1 MSASSAESAMTVSE
15 AGEAQVLSEILGAL
29 QRSAGAQTAPPL
41 VVAPGD
47 DAAVIRVDGDT
58 VVTSDAMVEGVDF
71 SLNWCTGFQ
80 LGWKL
85 AATNLSDIAA
95 MGATPIGLTVAV
107 FAPDRTPV
115 QLLVDVSTG
124 LAEACNALAPGCS
137 VIGGDLSTAA
147 QLAFSVTAIGSMG
160 ARAPITRSG
169 AAPGDIVAYAGD
181 LGLSGSGLRRL
192 LSFGADESSAATI
205 ADLWREY
212 PDELAAH
219 LMPSPPIH
227 LGVAA
232 ADSGATAM
240 MDVSD
245 SLSLDAARMG
255 AASTVTL
262 NLSSELLQLFIEI
275 TSLNDVL
282 TGGEDHGLLAT
293 FPAQTELP
301 EGFVEIGVVE
311 TQSVELLLDGAPYSP
326 TGWDPFQH

>member
-1 MSASSAESAMTVSE
+1 MNASSAEPALTVSE
-15 AGEAQVLSEILGAL
+15 AGETQVLSAILGAL
-29 QRSAGAQTAPPL
+29 HRSAVSPTSSPV

-47 DAAVIRVDGDT
+47 DAAVLRVDGDT
-58 VVTSDAMVEGVDF
+58 VVTSDAMVEGADF
-71 SLNWCTGFQ
+71 SLQWCTGFQ

-95 MGATPIGLTVAV
+95 MGATPIGLTVTV
-107 FAPDRTPV
+107 LAPDRTPV
-115 QLLVDVSTG
+115 QLLVDVAKG

-137 VIGGDLSTAA
+137 VVGGDLSTSA

-160 ARAPITRSG
+160 AQTPIKRSG
-169 AAPGDIVAYAGD
+169 ATPGDVVAYAGD

-192 LSFGADESSAATI
+192 LSFGIDENSTVTV
-205 ADLWREY
+205 ADLWREH
-212 PDELAAH
+212 PDELEAH

-227 LGVAA
+227 LGRAA

-255 AASTVTL
+255 ASSKVTL
-262 NLSSELLQLFIEI
+262 NLSSELLQSFIEV
-275 TSLNDVL
+275 TSLHDVL

-293 FPAQTELP
+293 FPPQRKLP

-311 TQSVELLLDGAPYSP
+311 TQSVELLLDDAPYSP